1 MIPLIIAIGL
11 IIFFYSIEWSLRY
24 GKEARSFKTTE
35 KDNNSTFYLKRLISL
50 NTVIIPSA
58 FLLNHYDICVLFND
72 PLLAISGNVIMVTGL
87 LLRVFAVLTLKEYYT
102 RTLKIQENQKI
113 IDVGLYKHLRHP
125 GYLGLIMIWTG
136 AGLSSNNYLILIIV
150 ALLTLSAYHYRMNSE
165 EKMLIEAFGDDYK
178 NYMQRTW
185 RIAPLIY

>member
-1 MIPLIIAIGL
+1 
-11 IIFFYSIEWSLRY
+11 
-24 GKEARSFKTTE
+24 
-35 KDNNSTFYLKRLISL
+35 
-50 NTVIIPSA
+50 
-58 FLLNHYDICVLFND
+58 LFNE
-72 PLLAISGNVIMVTGL
+72 PWLAFSGNVIMAIGL
-87 LLRVFAVLTLKEYYT
+87 LIRVFAVLTLKEYYT

-178 NYMQRTW
+178 SYMKRTW
-185 RIAPLIY
+185 RIVPLIY

>member
-1 MIPLIIAIGL
+1 MLPLIIAIGL
-11 IIFFYSIEWSLRY
+11 IIFFYSIESSLRY

-136 AGLSSNNYLILIIV
+136 AGLSSNNYLILLIV